1 MVWMPVAKFFVEGT
15 EYTGDTLA
23 NVTINFG
30 KRDLSEQF
38 RASYATV
45 NLISD
50 GAGFNFDLNQRCA
63 IYLQDSTNTDVK
75 LFTGRIMDIKTQLL
89 APDFVQTSLSLL
101 SPIARLGRRLVGQ
114 NGFQHMQDGE
124 MIEAILIEAGNV
136 TWDEAGGTWASQDP
150 AATWN
155 LYEGLYN
162 SIDIGNFELHSYNG
176 DPDYATNMI
185 SIAELSGLGHLW
197 EDTNGLINYQE
208 SDARLADVTANGYEP
223 IASDDV
229 MLNGTSSELS
239 TAFTTNYVQVIT
251 GHNHI
256 VTDSDPASIQLH
268 GKIYESFNTWLHD
281 NTEAATWANIYL
293 GRYAYP
299 QQILSSFTIPL
310 SQLTTGLRDT
320 LLGLR
325 AGLPVSISG
334 LPAALGSNPYE
345 GFVEGWTW
353 RIETGE
359 VFVSLNVS
367 EKTLSL

>member
-1 MVWMPVAKFFVEGT
+1 MVWMPVAKVFVEAT

-23 NVTINFG
+23 NVSITFG

-45 NLISD
+45 NLLSD

-63 IYLQDSTNTDVK
+63 IYLQDSAATDQK
-75 LFTGRIMDIKTQLL
+75 LFTGRIMDIRTRML
-89 APDFVQTSLSLL
+89 APDLVETSLSLL
-101 SPIARLGRRLVGQ
+101 SPIARLGRRLIGQ
-114 NGFQHMQDGE
+114 NGYPHLQDGE
-124 MIEAILIEAGNV
+124 LIEAMLIEAGNV

-150 AATWN
+150 ASTWN
-155 LYEGLYN
+155 LYEGLFN
-162 SIDIGNFELHSYNG
+162 SIDVGNFELHSYSG

-185 SIAELSGLGHLW
+185 AKAELSGQGHLW

-208 SDARLADVTANGYEP
+208 SDARQADVTLNGYEA
-223 IASDDV
+223 ISSDDV
-229 MLNGTSSELS
+229 ILDGTQSELS

-251 GHNHI
+251 GHDNI
-256 VTDSDPASIQLH
+256 VTDSDPTSIQLH
-268 GKIYESFNTWLHD
+268 GKIYESFDTWLHS
-281 NTEAATWANIYL
+281 NAEAATWASTYL

-299 QQILSSFTIPL
+299 QQVLSSFLIPL
-310 SQLTTGLRDT
+310 SQVSTGLRDI
-320 LLGLR
+320 LIGLR

-345 GFVEGWTW
+345 GFVEGWQW